1 MRQGSCGAS
10 GVSTGTIR
18 PLLFLALP
26 LQGLGGP
33 TVHGNWTLDQR
44 QNAQPANR
52 QRVAAWA
59 IALLEGNGE
68 TQMRRMEKDAARTES
83 GAGGPL
89 SKPHAAVKSVSK
101 NSAVLSRTA
110 AAVWTTV
117 TCGIISLEA
126 LRRSALT
133 QLV

>member
-33 TVHGNWTLDQR
+33 TVHGNWTLDPR
-44 QNAQPANR
+44 EDAQLANR

-68 TQMRRMEKDAARTES
+68 TQMRRMKKDAAWTES

-89 SKPHAAVKSVSK
+89 SKPHAAVKPEAK
-101 NSAVLSRTA
+101 NSVVVSRTT

-117 TCGIISLEA
+117 TCGTISLEA
-126 LRRSALT
+126 L
-133 QLV
+133 